1 MMRIIGKEEKHG
13 GGEDADGRITS
24 DQFVIVGCDGLWDV
38 VEDQDAV
45 DLVRAFVHE
54 DGDEVV
60 GKGSKKDAAQMLCD
74 EALRRGSTDNVTVI
88 VSWL

>member
-1 MMRIIGKEEKHG
+1 MMRIICKEEKNG
-13 GGEDADGRITS
+13 GGEVADGRITS

-38 VEDQDAV
+38 VEDHDAV

-54 DGDEVV
+54 DGDGYEVV

-74 EALRRGSTDNVTVI
+74 EGLRGGEHG
-88 VSWL
+88 